1 MIIPKEVK
9 QKPFEYII
17 LLICLVIGFI
27 FYILIGDNQAR
38 RWIIYS
44 VGIVYFAWSLYHH
57 YQRGDLQLSIVVE
70 YLLVILLG
78 IVFISGTLF

>member
-70 YLLVILLG
+70 YLLVILFG

>member
-1 MIIPKEVK
+1 MIFKEIK

-17 LLICLVIGFI
+17 LLICLIVGFI

-38 RWIIYS
+38 RWIVYS
-44 VGIVYFAWSLYHH
+44 IGILYFVWSLYHH

-70 YLLVILLG
+70 YLLIILLG

>member
-9 QKPFEYII
+9 QKPLEYII
-17 LLICLVIGFI
+17 LLICLIIGFI

-44 VGIVYFAWSLYHH
+44 VGVVYFVWSLYHH

-70 YLLVILLG
+70 YLLIILLG

>member
-9 QKPFEYII
+9 QKPLEYLALFFSLII
-17 LLICLVIGFI
+17 SFCLYLFI
-27 FYILIGDNQAR
+27 DSSQAK

-44 VGIVYFAWSLYHH
+44 AGIIYFCWSLYHH
-57 YQRGDLQLSIVVE
+57 YKRGDLQLSIVVE
-70 YLLVILLG
+70 YLLIILLG